1 MRLSLRAPVRL
12 EFWGD
17 QLEAVRAFDIATQ
30 RMTATLDEVTVL
42 PVEVQGN
49 DDEDEG
55 EDEDEV
61 VVLDEEV
68 VAEVESLGPERTKS
82 TGALCE
88 RECVLGFSPASV
100 RERFAVFLSG
110 SFFNRFAAVSGVL
123 LFFIAGN
130 EASLPCALRE
140 PFSFSD
146 LTDLRPDELLVSLE
160 SSGGSSGN
168 T

>member
-1 MRLSLRAPVRL
+1 LKLIGERGEVAPFFSLSSFRGVVDVA
-12 EFWGD
+12 
-17 QLEAVRAFDIATQ
+17 AVAR
-30 RMTATLDEVTVL
+30 E
-42 PVEVQGN
+42 
-49 DDEDEG
+49 EG
-55 EDEDEV
+55 KVEV
-61 VVLDEEV
+61 VVLDEVV
-68 VAEVESLGPERTKS
+68 VAEVESLGPERIKA

-146 LTDLRPDELLVSLE
+146 LTDLRPVELLVSLE

>member
-1 MRLSLRAPVRL
+1 MRLFFLCRRFVASFRGVV
-12 EFWGD
+12 D
-17 QLEAVRAFDIATQ
+17 VAVDVDVDAVAR
-30 RMTATLDEVTVL
+30 
-42 PVEVQGN
+42 
-49 DDEDEG
+49 DEG
-55 EDEDEV
+55 EDEVDV

-130 EASLPCALRE
+130 EGSLPCGLGE
-140 PFSFSD
+140 PFSLPD

-160 SSGGSSGN
+160 SSGGSFGN

>member
-1 MRLSLRAPVRL
+1 MKLIGERGEVAPFFSLSSFRGVVDADV
-12 EFWGD
+12 D
-17 QLEAVRAFDIATQ
+17 VDAVAR
-30 RMTATLDEVTVL
+30 
-42 PVEVQGN
+42 
-49 DDEDEG
+49 DEG
-55 EDEDEV
+55 EDEV

>member
-1 MRLSLRAPVRL
+1 LKLIGERGEVAPFFSLSSFRGVVDVDADV
-12 EFWGD
+12 D
-17 QLEAVRAFDIATQ
+17 VDVDAVAR
-30 RMTATLDEVTVL
+30 
-42 PVEVQGN
+42 
-49 DDEDEG
+49 DEG
-55 EDEDEV
+55 EDEDEDEV